1 MTKKLLVLWALCLTT
16 VFAARADKQVYAS
29 FNESKKTLT
38 YYYDDK
44 RETREA
50 AGEITE
56 IYDPVN
62 DPDALRYKGYGD
74 KIKKAKIDAS
84 MKNAH
89 LTSMRKMFFFGVL
102 DMIWARYEYMA
113 SIEGMENLVTD
124 EVTDMSYMFGNCTAL
139 ESIDLSHF
147 NTSNVTNMEG
157 MFLLCRSLSSLD
169 LSSFNTENVTNM
181 NTMFYGCN
189 TVTSLDLSAFNT
201 ANVTEMREMFYI
213 CYDLTS
219 LNLSSFNT
227 SNVTDMRRMFYK
239 CKDLKYLDLSS
250 FYTEKV
256 TDMGNMFFWCD
267 HLLALDLS
275 KFNIANLMVA
285 DSMFMYSN
293 RLVTIFCDE
302 DWSQSEHLVQS
313 KDMFTNCT
321 SLIGSNGTVYGSKHI
336 DKTYARPDGGESA
349 PGYFTSGARRKE
361 VYTSFNESKG
371 TLTYYCD
378 NQRIYRALDGEET
391 EVYDPHKVRF
401 KGYDDKVKKAKID
414 VSMKDTLLTTTRSMF
429 HRLSNMTEIQGM
441 ENLVTDEVT
450 DMGNMF
456 VRCKSLT
463 SLNLKNFNTAKV
475 TNMANMFETC
485 KNLKSLDLSSF
496 NTANVTDMANMFEE
510 CEKLKSLDLSSFNT
524 ANVTDMS
531 DMFFQCY
538 ALKSLDLSRFN
549 TANVTDMH
557 GMFSCCNSLKSLD
570 LRSFNTAKVTNMSA
584 MFYDCNSLQSVN
596 LSTFNTENVK
606 VFWRMFRDC
615 TSLKSLDLS
624 HFNIANATDIHEM
637 FFRCSSLTTIYC
649 NDDWSKSPALK
660 DSEYMFWDCNK
671 LKGIHG
677 TTYLEDKYDVTY
689 ARPDG
694 GSGRPGYFTNT
705 AEIYTSFEVPTGVMT
720 YYYDDL
726 RTLRKDICEL
736 YTPEKGNDLVRFEG
750 YADQVKRVIIDES
763 FKAAP
768 VTSLANMFDG
778 GSDNTRLSALE
789 TIDGLENI
797 NFSGVTSMYRM
808 FKGCSSLKSIDLDPL
823 HEAGQVQDLSFMF
836 EDCSS
841 LLHLDLSAL
850 STANVTTMYSLCAG
864 CSSLRNAVLYA
875 FSTANV
881 TDMGSMFLNCSSLT
895 SLDMRSFDTEKVEW
909 MPGMFSGCSSLESV
923 KLSSFNTANV
933 ESMSEM
939 FKDCASLKTLDLRS
953 FKTDKV
959 MVMDWMFKGCSNL
972 TTILCLDDWTTS
984 EELPYS
990 YDMFDGCFDLVGYQG
1005 TACNGNLTD
1014 ITYARLDG
1022 GSDAPGYFSTTNE
1035 VYTVYDSETAT
1046 LTYYCDDQ
1054 RLFRTDGIVELYDP
1068 DDVVAVRFKGY
1079 NEEVQTIVMDESMKG
1094 ALLTSMHSMFYGGSE
1109 LDELT
1114 GYYINYSL
1122 SNAKDIEGFGLLV
1135 TDKVTDMSYMFYG
1148 CASLPELDFVTF
1160 NTANVWRMDH
1170 MFEGC
1175 SNLSTIYCYENWSA
1189 SERLT
1194 SSDDMFAGC
1203 YVLVGGE
1210 STSCDGEN
1218 TIDKAYARPD
1228 GIEGHGYF
1236 TAVKKLYTV
1245 FEEEIATL
1253 TYYYDNELALH
1264 PGVLEYYTPQKGH
1277 DLPRLKGY
1285 ADKIKYVVIDP
1296 SMRKLR
1302 LKSLANMFDG
1312 MTALESIVG
1321 LDFIDY
1327 CAVTDMYA
1335 MFRNCASLRELDLTP
1350 VKTARV
1356 KNFNGMF
1363 YGCSSLK
1370 ELDVTGF
1377 EIGSA
1382 RDMSNMFAY
1391 CTKLKT
1397 LRADRDWSKYGM
1409 PCTDMFYRCASL
1421 VGRKGTRCNGYD
1433 QITNMLARPDGIDGN
1448 PGYFTQ
1454 SLASSRKGF
1463 FTINEEGAQIQFSP
1477 GNLQFNAAKGTHE
1490 CADGMTQKGTWRF
1503 APNQWTCVG
1512 YDNGKISESYNGWID
1527 LFGWATSGWDSGAK
1541 AYQPWSSSTDY
1552 TDYLDA
1558 HFDLND
1564 GHEYADWGVYN
1575 QIGDD
1580 APGTWRTLTTSEW
1593 KYILNERQLAGNLRG
1608 HGVVNGVR
1616 GYILLPDDWITPNC
1630 LSFEWGTD
1638 GYPGTTDWYANV
1650 FNGKDWEAMEEAGA
1664 VFLPAA
1670 GYRIGTDAGGIENY
1684 GYYWSGHRSAA
1695 YGFYFFFMSSDAST
1709 SNGYYNSYGRSVRLV
1724 KAYEA
1729 KPEITAEELS
1739 NVENKLMVTIT
1750 PTNFDSKIYYKTVVS
1765 DAKYD
1770 GEDLSG
1776 EPWLEYTAPFEID
1789 PSVDYGESKYYTILA
1804 YSVSADGVKSDIA
1817 TEEYG
1822 FSMPP
1827 KLKEPVITTN
1837 YNSSLDESM
1846 LVMMSAESGASIRY
1860 MLLVSDFK
1868 PSENV
1873 IKNLIASGE
1882 RFTYQGAFYVFP
1894 STPLGKKTYVNIIAY
1909 ATSKGTFDSEYTRV
1923 EYEFSNPV
1931 PPTAP
1936 QISSDY
1942 TGEGAGSVTIT
1953 INAEEGTTI
1962 WYKTSITGG
1971 SGESGEDDDAWKQY
1985 GEPITVNVE
1994 VDYGETKYVTVMTY
2008 AENEGVKSDIEIE
2021 EYAFSKPAI
2030 PDVPV
2035 IISDYESPD
2044 AESVTVLITAE
2055 DDATIYY
2062 AVIKLSYDENGNLID
2077 ITDYS
2082 QVDFTPYDHL
2092 LDILPQGEDGT
2103 RVAYKVVAYA
2113 EKEGLQSG
2121 YAAEIFE
2128 FDLPEVVDAPVITSD
2143 YKDPKAESAT
2153 ITVTSEEGAK
2163 IWYKVI
2169 VTDEQPTE
2177 SDIESASWQE
2187 YTNPVTVMP
2196 EADYGETKY
2205 VTILAYGEKNGVLS
2219 ETATT
2224 QYVFSKP
2231 AIPEMPVI
2239 TSDYKDQQDE
2249 SITVSVSGEGEY
2261 DIWYKVIISDKPYDG
2276 TDQGTWQEYTEP
2288 FTVTPE
2294 VGEGETKF
2302 VTILSYAENDG
2313 VVSETSKAEYIF
2325 SKPEPVVC
2333 PDFMLVDEKGEPV
2346 GKTLYAVLGEP
2357 FAAPTVKLLTEG
2369 YQFSVSYSSS
2379 NDEVAAINDFGEI
2392 ELVGAGETVITANVI
2407 VEGISQDECDFG
2419 YLTYILQVDEP
2430 DDLEPLPADKETTI
2444 DFSVYD
2450 PTKED
2455 ELFLGITLGAKDQY
2469 NATEGCMQISTTN
2482 TEEEIDAKLNAAFA
2496 GAASFKSL
2504 LPGTITLRLSKGPG
2518 TIEIDCQTVPG
2529 YTLQV
2534 RIAEY
2539 GTAYITSTI
2548 EQAQRGK
2555 ATVDYDVTQDTYVVI
2570 YLEGTSK
2577 GAAPARIAA
2586 SPEEEGAGAYIYAIR
2601 IIPSLTPTGM
2611 ETVGSDNDANIN
2623 AAAARKLLINGHL
2636 YILREGRIY
2645 TATGARV
2652 K

>member
-1 MTKKLLVLWALCLTT
+1 MYTA
-16 VFAARADKQVYAS
+16 FD
-29 FNESKKTLT
+29 SKTGVLT
-38 YYYDDK
+38 YYCDDQ
-44 RETREA
+44 REA
-50 AGEITE
+50 RAAEGKIVEV
-56 IYDPVN
+56 YDPWN
-62 DPDALRYKGYGD
+62 NPDALRFKDYHD
-74 KIKKAKIDAS
+74 QVKKAVIDKS
-84 MKNAH
+84 MHNRGGSSLAN
-89 LTSMRKMFFFGVL
+89 MFYGG
-102 DMIWARYEYMA
+102 YEIQGNYVISYNLSNMTQI
-113 SIEGMENLVTD
+113 SGLENLYTVYVENMTG
-124 EVTDMSYMFGNCTAL
+124 MFRGCSAL
-139 ESIDLSHF
+139 KTIDLSGFHVY
-147 NTSNVTNMEG
+147 NVTSMHE
-157 MFLLCRSLSSLD
+157 MFCDCKSLETLD
-169 LSSFNTENVTNM
+169 LSSFGT
-181 NTMFYGCN
+181 
-189 TVTSLDLSAFNT
+189 
-201 ANVTEMREMFYI
+201 
-213 CYDLTS
+213 
-219 LNLSSFNT
+219 
-227 SNVTDMRRMFYK
+227 K
-239 CKDLKYLDLSS
+239 
-250 FYTEKV
+250 KV
-256 TDMGNMFFWCD
+256 TDMTRMFKNCSSLTSLDVRPLYTANVKYMEGMFAGCSS
-267 HLLALDLS
+267 LESLDLRLFDTG
-275 KFNIANLMVA
+275 KLKYPA
-285 DSMFMYSN
+285 SMF
-293 RLVTIFCDE
+293 E
-302 DWSQSEHLVQS
+302 G
-313 KDMFTNCT
+313 CT
-321 SLIGSNGTVYGSKHI
+321 SLQTIYCYDNWNIISGLEDTSNMFAGCTSLVGGKGTKCDG
-336 DKTYARPDGGESA
+336 KTHTDYSYARPDGGESQ
-349 PGYFTSGARRKE
+349 PGYFTKKAGKE
-361 VYTSFNESKG
+361 VYTLFDAGTG

-378 NQRIYRALDGEET
+378 NLYAGRKAMGDIVEL
-391 EVYDPHKVRF
+391 YDPADIARF
-401 KGYDDKVKKAKID
+401 EGYNTKVKKAVID
-414 VSMKDTLLTTTRSMF
+414 DSMKDTLLTSTRYMF
-429 HRLSNMTEIQGM
+429 NFQLVSLQEISG
-441 ENLVTDEVT
+441 
-450 DMGNMF
+450 
-456 VRCKSLT
+456 
-463 SLNLKNFNTAKV
+463 
-475 TNMANMFETC
+475 MAN
-485 KNLKSLDLSSF
+485 L
-496 NTANVTDMANMFEE
+496 NTANVTDMRSMFNG
-510 CEKLKSLDLSSFNT
+510 CESLKSLDVSGFNT
-524 ANVTDMS
+524 SKVTDMS
-531 DMFFQCY
+531 HMFDGCIS
-538 ALKSLDLSRFN
+538 LKSLDVSRFN
-549 TANVTDMH
+549 TANVTDMSC
-557 GMFSCCNSLKSLD
+557 MFASCYSLKSIDVSGFNTANVTDMGSMFSRCESLKTLD
-570 LRSFNTAKVTNMSA
+570 LRHFNTSKVKDFSR
-584 MFYDCNSLQSVN
+584 MFYVWE
-596 LSTFNTENVK
+596 ST
-606 VFWRMFRDC
+606 
-615 TSLKSLDLS
+615 
-624 HFNIANATDIHEM
+624 
-637 FFRCSSLTTIYC
+637 SLTTILC
-649 NDDWSKSPALK
+649 NDDWSKNPNVENSTDMFK
-660 DSEYMFWDCNK
+660 DCKK
-671 LKGIHG
+671 LKGRRG
-677 TTYLEDKYDVTY
+677 TSYDKDHVTIEY

-694 GSGRPGYFTNT
+694 VGGPGYFTNV
-705 AEIYTSFEVPTGVMT
+705 AETYSVFDEQTGTLT
-720 YYYDDL
+720 YYYDGI
-726 RTLRKDICEL
+726 RAGRNGRCEF
-736 YTPEKGNDLVRFEG
+736 YEPDGNSVSHFED
-750 YADQVKRVIIDES
+750 YADQIKKAVIDQS
-763 FKAAP
+763 FKYAP
-768 VTSLANMFDG
+768 CTSLAAMFYG
-778 GSDNTRLSALE
+778 GNNNKTLSALE

-808 FKGCSSLKSIDLDPL
+808 FKGCSSLKSIDLTPL

-850 STANVTTMYSLCAG
+850 STANVTTMYSMCAG
-864 CSSLRNAVLYA
+864 CSSLRNAVLYS
-875 FSTANV
+875 FNTANV

-959 MVMDWMFKGCSNL
+959 RVMDWMFKGCSNL

-984 EELPYS
+984 QELPYS
-990 YDMFDGCFDLVGYQG
+990 YDMFDGCFELVGYQG

-1022 GSDAPGYFSTTNE
+1022 GESKPGYFSTTNE

-1094 ALLTSMHSMFYGGSE
+1094 ALLTSMRSMFYGGSE
-1109 LDELT
+1109 FDEPT
-1114 GYYINYSL
+1114 GSYIHYSL
-1122 SNAKDIEGFGLLV
+1122 SNAKEIDGFGLLV

-1148 CASLPELDFVTF
+1148 CASLQELDFVTF

-1228 GIEGHGYF
+1228 GIEGSGYF

-1277 DLPRLKGY
+1277 DIVRFKGY

-1335 MFRNCASLRELDLTP
+1335 MFRNCASLQELDVTP

-1409 PCTDMFYRCASL
+1409 PCTDMFFRCTSL

-1433 QITNMLARPDGIDGN
+1433 QVTNMLARPDGIDGN

-1463 FTINEEGAQIQFSP
+1463 FTINEEGDQIQFSP
-1477 GNLQFNAAKGTHE
+1477 GNLQFNAAKGSHE
-1490 CADGMTQKGTWRF
+1490 CADGSTKKGTWRF

-1512 YDNGKISESYNGWID
+1512 YDNGNISESYNGWID

-1593 KYILNERQLAGNLRG
+1593 KYLLNERSLAGNLRG

-1664 VFLPAA
+1664 IFLPAA
-1670 GYRIGTDAGGIENY
+1670 GFRNGTDAGGMENY
-1684 GYYWSGHRSAA
+1684 GYYWSGHRSAV

-1709 SNGYYNSYGRSVRLV
+1709 SSGYYNSYGRSVRLV
-1724 KAYEA
+1724 KAYES
-1729 KPEITAEELS
+1729 KPEITVEEQS
-1739 NVENKLMVTIT
+1739 GVVELTVTIT
-1750 PTNFDSKIYYKTVVS
+1750 PPDIDSKVYYKVVLG
-1765 DAKYD
+1765 DTKYD
-1770 GEDLSG
+1770 GEDISA

-1837 YNSSLDESM
+1837 YNSSLDESI

-1860 MLLVSDFK
+1860 KTLITDYQPSDNVIMNFIVSDYWD
-1868 PSENV
+1868 
-1873 IKNLIASGE
+1873 
-1882 RFTYQGAFYVFP
+1882 TYQGAFYVFP
-1894 STPLGKKTYVNIIAY
+1894 STPLGKKTYVTIVAY
-1909 ATSKGTFDSEYTRV
+1909 AWGKDAIESETTIV
-1923 EYEFSNPV
+1923 KYEFSNPV

-2021 EYAFSKPAI
+2021 EYVFSKPGI
-2030 PDVPV
+2030 PEDPF

-2062 AVIKLSYDENGNLID
+2062 AVIPLSYDENGKLID

-2082 QVDFTPYDHL
+2082 QVEFAQYDHI
-2092 LDILPQGEDGT
+2092 LDIVPQGEDGT
-2103 RVAYKVVAYA
+2103 TVAYKVVTYA
-2113 EKEGLQSG
+2113 EREGVQSG
-2121 YAAEIFE
+2121 YSAEIFE
-2128 FDLPEVVDAPVITSD
+2128 FALPELLDAPVITSD

-2153 ITVTSEEGAK
+2153 ITVSAEEGAE

-2177 SDIESASWQE
+2177 SDIESASWQP
-2187 YTNPVTVMP
+2187 YTNPVTVTP
-2196 EADYGETKY
+2196 GVDYGETKY
-2205 VTILAYGEKNGVLS
+2205 VTVLAYGEKNGVQS

-2224 QYVFSKP
+2224 QYIFSKP

-2239 TSDYKDQQDE
+2239 TSDYSDPQDG
-2249 SITVSVSGEGEY
+2249 SVTVTVTAGQGTE
-2261 DIWYKVIISDKPYDG
+2261 IWYKVIVTDEKPTESDIESASWQKY
-2276 TDQGTWQEYTEP
+2276 TDP
-2288 FTVTPE
+2288 FTVTPD
-2294 VGEGETKF
+2294 VGEGETKY
-2302 VTILSYAENDG
+2302 VTILTYADNDG
-2313 VVSETSKAEYIF
+2313 VPSETATAQYVF

-2333 PDFMLVDEKGEPV
+2333 PDFKLVDEKGEPV
-2346 GKTLYAVLGEP
+2346 GETLYAVLGEP

-2379 NDEVAAINDFGEI
+2379 NDEVAVINDFGEI
-2392 ELVGAGETVITANVI
+2392 EPVGAGETVITANVI
-2407 VEGISQDECDFG
+2407 VEGISKDECPLD
-2419 YLTYILQVDEP
+2419 YLTYNLQVMKPE
-2430 DDLEPLPADKETTI
+2430 DLEPLPDDQVTTF

-2450 PTKED
+2450 SSSES
-2455 ELFLGITLGAKDQY
+2455 EILGITLGATDKFNVDKDRVEI
-2469 NATEGCMQISTTN
+2469 TTTN
-2482 TEEEIDAKLNAAFA
+2482 SVDEIDAKLNDAFEGTA
-2496 GAASFKSL
+2496 LIKSL
-2504 LPGTITLRLSKGPG
+2504 LPGTITFELGAGEG
-2518 TIEIDCQTVPG
+2518 TIEIDCQTLPG
-2529 YTLQV
+2529 YTIKV

-2539 GTAYITSTI
+2539 GEAYITSTV
-2548 EQAQRGK
+2548 EQALRGK
-2555 ATVDYDVTQDTYVVI
+2555 ATVTYSVAQKTYVVI
-2570 YLEGTSK
+2570 YLEGTSEA
-2577 GAAPARIAA
+2577 AAPARIAR
-2586 SPEEEGAGAYIYAIR
+2586 SEKEGEDAGAYIYSITITPKKASQGIDGVQSDQVQSTKVFMDGMIYILR
-2601 IIPSLTPTGM
+2601 DGKIFTPTG
-2611 ETVGSDNDANIN
+2611 VQ
-2623 AAAARKLLINGHL
+2623 
-2636 YILREGRIY
+2636 
-2645 TATGARV
+2645 V

>member
-16 VFAARADKQVYAS
+16 VFAARADKQVYTS

-62 DPDALRYKGYGD
+62 DPDAVRYKGYGD

-84 MKNAH
+84 MKDAH
-89 LTSMRKMFFFGVL
+89 LTSMRKMFYFGEL
-102 DMIWARYEYMA
+102 GRAYGSQRFKYMA

-124 EVTDMSYMFGNCTAL
+124 EVTDMSGMFGNCTAL

-147 NTSNVTNMEG
+147 NTSNVTDMSS
-157 MFLLCRSLSSLD
+157 MFYYCFSLSSLDLSHFNTPNVTKMNSMFSYCGELSSLD
-169 LSSFNTENVTNM
+169 LSSFNTSNVTTM
-181 NTMFYGCN
+181 NSMFNQCIK
-189 TVTSLDLSAFNT
+189 LS
-201 ANVTEMREMFYI
+201 
-213 CYDLTS
+213 S

-227 SNVTDMRRMFYK
+227 SNVTTMRKMFYL
-239 CKDLKYLDLSS
+239 CDALMSLDLSS
-250 FYTEKV
+250 FNTEKV
-256 TDMGNMFFWCD
+256 IDMGEMFWLCD
-267 HLLALDLS
+267 HLIFLDLS
-275 KFNIANLMVA
+275 MFNLANLTNA
-285 DSMFMYSN
+285 EYMFSACK
-293 RLVTIFCDE
+293 RLATIFCNE
-302 DWSQSEHLVQS
+302 DLSQSENLVKS
-313 KDMFTNCT
+313 EWMFKNCT
-321 SLIGSNGTVYGSKHI
+321 SLIGGNGTVCNGSNHI
-336 DKTYARPDGGESA
+336 DKTYARPDGAGGK
-349 PGYFTSGARRKE
+349 GYFTSKTKRKE
-361 VYTSFNESKG
+361 VYTSFKNG
-371 TLTYYCD
+371 TLTYYYD
-378 NQRIYRALDGEET
+378 DQRLLRALDGETT
-391 EVYDPHKVRF
+391 EPYTPTTARF
-401 KGYDDKVKKAKID
+401 RRYNDKVKKAKID
-414 VSMKDTLLTTTRSMF
+414 VSMKDTLLTSTIGMF
-429 HRLSNMTEIQGM
+429 YGGVDEEGMLLNMTEIQGM

-450 DMGNMF
+450 DMSRMF
-456 VRCKSLT
+456 CGCQSLT
-463 SLNLKNFNTAKV
+463 SLNLKNFKTANV
-475 TNMANMFETC
+475 TNMANMFEEC
-485 KNLKSLDLSSF
+485 K
-496 NTANVTDMANMFEE
+496 
-510 CEKLKSLDLSSFNT
+510 KLKSLDLSSFNT

-531 DMFFQCY
+531 RMFTDCY

-549 TANVTDMH
+549 TANVTNMR

-570 LRSFNTAKVTNMSA
+570 LRSFNTAKVTSMGA
-584 MFYDCNSLQSVN
+584 MFYDCNSLKSVN

-606 VFWRMFRDC
+606 DFWRMFMDC

-637 FFRCSSLTTIYC
+637 FNGCSSLTTIYC
-649 NDDWSKSPALK
+649 NDDWSKIPTLEKSK
-660 DSEYMFWDCNK
+660 DMFYGCKK
-671 LKGIHG
+671 LKGIQG
-677 TTYLEDKYDVTY
+677 TTYLEDKYDATY

-705 AEIYTSFEVPTGVMT
+705 AEMYTSFEVPTGVMT

-726 RTLRKDICEL
+726 RTRRKDICEL

-797 NFSGVTSMYRM
+797 NFSEVTSMYRM

-823 HEAGQVQDLSFMF
+823 HEAGQVQDISFMF

-984 EELPYS
+984 EALQYS

-1022 GSDAPGYFSTTNE
+1022 GESKPGYFSTTNE

-1068 DDVVAVRFKGY
+1068 DDVEAVRFKGY

-1277 DLPRLKGY
+1277 DIVRFKGY

-1335 MFRNCASLRELDLTP
+1335 MFRNCASLQELDVTP

-1421 VGRKGTRCNGYD
+1421 VGRKGT
-1433 QITNMLARPDGIDGN
+1433 LA
-1448 PGYFTQ
+1448 T
-1454 SLASSRKGF
+1454 A
-1463 FTINEEGAQIQFSP
+1463 
-1477 GNLQFNAAKGTHE
+1477 
-1490 CADGMTQKGTWRF
+1490 MTK
-1503 APNQWTCVG
+1503 
-1512 YDNGKISESYNGWID
+1512 
-1527 LFGWATSGWDSGAK
+1527 
-1541 AYQPWSSSTDY
+1541 
-1552 TDYLDA
+1552 
-1558 HFDLND
+1558 
-1564 GHEYADWGVYN
+1564 
-1575 QIGDD
+1575 
-1580 APGTWRTLTTSEW
+1580 
-1593 KYILNERQLAGNLRG
+1593 
-1608 HGVVNGVR
+1608 
-1616 GYILLPDDWITPNC
+1616 
-1630 LSFEWGTD
+1630 
-1638 GYPGTTDWYANV
+1638 
-1650 FNGKDWEAMEEAGA
+1650 
-1664 VFLPAA
+1664 
-1670 GYRIGTDAGGIENY
+1670 
-1684 GYYWSGHRSAA
+1684 
-1695 YGFYFFFMSSDAST
+1695 
-1709 SNGYYNSYGRSVRLV
+1709 
-1724 KAYEA
+1724 
-1729 KPEITAEELS
+1729 
-1739 NVENKLMVTIT
+1739 
-1750 PTNFDSKIYYKTVVS
+1750 
-1765 DAKYD
+1765 
-1770 GEDLSG
+1770 
-1776 EPWLEYTAPFEID
+1776 
-1789 PSVDYGESKYYTILA
+1789 
-1804 YSVSADGVKSDIA
+1804 
-1817 TEEYG
+1817 
-1822 FSMPP
+1822 
-1827 KLKEPVITTN
+1827 
-1837 YNSSLDESM
+1837 
-1846 LVMMSAESGASIRY
+1846 
-1860 MLLVSDFK
+1860 
-1868 PSENV
+1868 
-1873 IKNLIASGE
+1873 
-1882 RFTYQGAFYVFP
+1882 
-1894 STPLGKKTYVNIIAY
+1894 
-1909 ATSKGTFDSEYTRV
+1909 
-1923 EYEFSNPV
+1923 
-1931 PPTAP
+1931 
-1936 QISSDY
+1936 
-1942 TGEGAGSVTIT
+1942 
-1953 INAEEGTTI
+1953 
-1962 WYKTSITGG
+1962 
-1971 SGESGEDDDAWKQY
+1971 
-1985 GEPITVNVE
+1985 
-1994 VDYGETKYVTVMTY
+1994 
-2008 AENEGVKSDIEIE
+2008 
-2021 EYAFSKPAI
+2021 
-2030 PDVPV
+2030 
-2035 IISDYESPD
+2035 
-2044 AESVTVLITAE
+2044 
-2055 DDATIYY
+2055 
-2062 AVIKLSYDENGNLID
+2062 
-2077 ITDYS
+2077 
-2082 QVDFTPYDHL
+2082 
-2092 LDILPQGEDGT
+2092 
-2103 RVAYKVVAYA
+2103 
-2113 EKEGLQSG
+2113 
-2121 YAAEIFE
+2121 
-2128 FDLPEVVDAPVITSD
+2128 
-2143 YKDPKAESAT
+2143 
-2153 ITVTSEEGAK
+2153 
-2163 IWYKVI
+2163 
-2169 VTDEQPTE
+2169 
-2177 SDIESASWQE
+2177 
-2187 YTNPVTVMP
+2187 
-2196 EADYGETKY
+2196 
-2205 VTILAYGEKNGVLS
+2205 
-2219 ETATT
+2219 
-2224 QYVFSKP
+2224 
-2231 AIPEMPVI
+2231 
-2239 TSDYKDQQDE
+2239 
-2249 SITVSVSGEGEY
+2249 
-2261 DIWYKVIISDKPYDG
+2261 
-2276 TDQGTWQEYTEP
+2276 
-2288 FTVTPE
+2288 
-2294 VGEGETKF
+2294 
-2302 VTILSYAENDG
+2302 
-2313 VVSETSKAEYIF
+2313 
-2325 SKPEPVVC
+2325 
-2333 PDFMLVDEKGEPV
+2333 
-2346 GKTLYAVLGEP
+2346 
-2357 FAAPTVKLLTEG
+2357 
-2369 YQFSVSYSSS
+2369 
-2379 NDEVAAINDFGEI
+2379 
-2392 ELVGAGETVITANVI
+2392 
-2407 VEGISQDECDFG
+2407 
-2419 YLTYILQVDEP
+2419 
-2430 DDLEPLPADKETTI
+2430 
-2444 DFSVYD
+2444 
-2450 PTKED
+2450 
-2455 ELFLGITLGAKDQY
+2455 
-2469 NATEGCMQISTTN
+2469 
-2482 TEEEIDAKLNAAFA
+2482 
-2496 GAASFKSL
+2496 
-2504 LPGTITLRLSKGPG
+2504 
-2518 TIEIDCQTVPG
+2518 
-2529 YTLQV
+2529 
-2534 RIAEY
+2534 
-2539 GTAYITSTI
+2539 
-2548 EQAQRGK
+2548 
-2555 ATVDYDVTQDTYVVI
+2555 
-2570 YLEGTSK
+2570 
-2577 GAAPARIAA
+2577 
-2586 SPEEEGAGAYIYAIR
+2586 
-2601 IIPSLTPTGM
+2601 
-2611 ETVGSDNDANIN
+2611 
-2623 AAAARKLLINGHL
+2623 
-2636 YILREGRIY
+2636 
-2645 TATGARV
+2645 
-2652 K
+2652 

>member
-1 MTKKLLVLWALCLTT
+1 MRNKLFLLMAAVLMSIGAKAGTKE
-16 VFAARADKQVYAS
+16 VYTS
-29 FNESKKTLT
+29 FKESKETLT

-62 DPDALRYKGYGD
+62 DPDALRYKGYGN

-84 MKNAH
+84 MKDAH
-89 LTSMRKMFFFGVL
+89 LTSMRKMFYFGEL
-102 DMIWARYEYMA
+102 DRTVYATPRYEYMA

-147 NTSNVTNMEG
+147 NTSSVTNMEG
-157 MFLLCRSLSSLD
+157 MFLYCKSLSSLDFSHFNTSNVTKMNSMFSYCVSLTSLD
-169 LSSFNTENVTNM
+169 LSSFNTSNVTNM
-181 NTMFYGCN
+181 NSMFNYC
-189 TVTSLDLSAFNT
+189 SKLS
-201 ANVTEMREMFYI
+201 
-213 CYDLTS
+213 S

-227 SNVTDMRRMFYK
+227 SNVTTMRKMFYL
-239 CKDLKYLDLSS
+239 CDALMSLDLSS
-250 FYTEKV
+250 FNTEKV
-256 TDMGNMFFWCD
+256 IDMGEMFMLCD
-267 HLLALDLS
+267 HLIFLDLS
-275 KFNIANLMVA
+275 MFNLANLTIA
-285 DSMFMYSN
+285 EYMFN
-293 RLVTIFCDE
+293 ACKRLATIFCNE
-302 DWSQSEHLVQS
+302 DLSQSENLVKS
-313 KDMFTNCT
+313 EWMFKNCT
-321 SLIGSNGTVYGSKHI
+321 SLSGGNGTVCNGLNHI
-336 DKTYARPDGGESA
+336 DKTYARPDGAGGK
-349 PGYFTSGARRKE
+349 GYFSSKTKRKE
-361 VYTSFNESKG
+361 VYTSFKDG
-371 TLTYYCD
+371 TLTYYYD
-378 NQRIYRALDGEET
+378 DQRLLRALDGETT
-391 EVYDPHKVRF
+391 EPYTPYTPTARF
-401 KGYDDKVKKAKID
+401 RRYNDKVKKAKID

-429 HRLSNMTEIQGM
+429 YGSVGEEGMLLNMTEIQGM

-450 DMGNMF
+450 DMSLMF
-456 VRCKSLT
+456 CGCQSLA
-463 SLNLKNFNTAKV
+463 SLNLKNFK
-475 TNMANMFETC
+475 
-485 KNLKSLDLSSF
+485 
-496 NTANVTDMANMFEE
+496 TANVTDMSQMFEE

-524 ANVTDMS
+524 ANVTNMS
-531 DMFFQCY
+531 SMFFQCY
-538 ALKSLDLSRFN
+538 ALKSLDLRSFN
-549 TANVTDMH
+549 TANVTNMH

-570 LRSFNTAKVTNMSA
+570 LRSFNTSKVTNMSS

-606 VFWRMFRDC
+606 DFWRMFLDC

-637 FFRCSSLTTIYC
+637 FCRCSSLTTIYC
-649 NDDWSKSPALK
+649 NDDWSKIPTLEKSK
-660 DSEYMFWDCNK
+660 GMFYGCTK
-671 LKGIHG
+671 IKGIQG

-726 RTLRKDICEL
+726 RTRRKDICEL

-778 GSDNTRLSALE
+778 GSDNTRLTALE

-797 NFSGVTSMYRM
+797 NFSEVTSMYRM
-808 FKGCSSLKSIDLDPL
+808 FKGCSSLKSIDLTPL

-959 MVMDWMFKGCSNL
+959 RVMDWMFKGCSNL

-990 YDMFDGCFDLVGYQG
+990 YDMFDGCFELVGYQG

-1022 GSDAPGYFSTTNE
+1022 GESKPGYFSTTNE

-1054 RLFRTDGIVELYDP
+1054 RLFRTDGVVELYDP
-1068 DDVVAVRFKGY
+1068 DDVEAVRFKGY

-1094 ALLTSMHSMFYGGSE
+1094 ALLTSMRSMFYGGSE
-1109 LDELT
+1109 FDEPT
-1114 GYYINYSL
+1114 GSYIHYSL
-1122 SNAKDIEGFGLLV
+1122 SNAKDIDGFGLLV

-1175 SNLSTIYCYENWSA
+1175 SNLNTIYCYENWSA

-1228 GIEGHGYF
+1228 GIEGPGYF

-1312 MTALESIVG
+1312 MTALESVVG

-1335 MFRNCASLRELDLTP
+1335 MFRNCASLQELDVTP

-1409 PCTDMFYRCASL
+1409 PCTDMFFRCTSL

-1433 QITNMLARPDGIDGN
+1433 QVTNMLARPDGIDGN

-1463 FTINEEGAQIQFSP
+1463 FTINEEGDQIQFSP
-1477 GNLQFNAAKGTHE
+1477 GNLQFNAAKGSHE
-1490 CADGMTQKGTWRF
+1490 CADGSTQKGTWRF

-1512 YDNGKISESYNGWID
+1512 YDNGNISESYNGWID

-1593 KYILNERQLAGNLRG
+1593 KYLLNERQLAGNLRG

-1664 VFLPAA
+1664 IFLPAA
-1670 GYRIGTDAGGIENY
+1670 GFRNGTDAGGMENY
-1684 GYYWSGHRSAA
+1684 GYYWSGHRSAV

-1709 SNGYYNSYGRSVRLV
+1709 SSGYYNSYGRSVRLV
-1724 KAYEA
+1724 KAYES
-1729 KPEITAEELS
+1729 KPEITVEEQS
-1739 NVENKLMVTIT
+1739 GVVELMVTIT
-1750 PTNFDSKIYYKTVVS
+1750 PPDIDSKVYYKVVLG
-1765 DAKYD
+1765 DTKYD
-1770 GEDLSG
+1770 GEDISA

-1822 FSMPP
+1822 FSKPP

-1837 YNSSLDESM
+1837 YNSSLDESI

-1860 MLLVSDFK
+1860 KTLITDYQPSDNVIMNFIVSDYWD
-1868 PSENV
+1868 
-1873 IKNLIASGE
+1873 
-1882 RFTYQGAFYVFP
+1882 TYQGAFYVFP
-1894 STPLGKKTYVNIIAY
+1894 STPLGKKTYVTIVAY
-1909 ATSKGTFDSEYTRV
+1909 AWGKDAIESETTIV
-1923 EYEFSNPV
+1923 KYEFSNPV

-1953 INAEEGTTI
+1953 INADEGTTI

-1971 SGESGEDDDAWKQY
+1971 SGESGEDDNTWKQY
-1985 GEPITVNVE
+1985 GEPITINIE

-2035 IISDYESPD
+2035 IISDYESPE
-2044 AESVTVLITAE
+2044 AESVTVLISAE

-2062 AVIKLSYDENGNLID
+2062 AVIPLSYDENGKLID

-2082 QVDFTPYDHL
+2082 QVEFAQYDHM
-2092 LDILPQGEDGT
+2092 LDIVPQGEDGT
-2103 RVAYKVVAYA
+2103 TVAYKVVAYA
-2113 EKEGLQSG
+2113 EREGVQSG
-2121 YAAEIFE
+2121 YSAEIFE
-2128 FDLPEVVDAPVITSD
+2128 FALPEVVDAPVITSD

-2153 ITVTSEEGAK
+2153 ITVSAEEGAE

-2169 VTDEQPTE
+2169 VTDEKPTE
-2177 SDIESASWQE
+2177 SDIESASWQP
-2187 YTNPVTVMP
+2187 YTNPVTVTP
-2196 EADYGETKY
+2196 GVDYGETKY
-2205 VTILAYGEKNGVLS
+2205 VTVLAYGEKNGVQS

-2224 QYVFSKP
+2224 QYIFSKP
-2231 AIPEMPVI
+2231 AIPDVPVI
-2239 TSDYKDQQDE
+2239 TSDYSDPQDG
-2249 SITVSVSGEGEY
+2249 SVTVTVTAGQGTE
-2261 DIWYKVIISDKPYDG
+2261 IWYKVIVTDEKPTESDIESASWQKY
-2276 TDQGTWQEYTEP
+2276 TDP
-2288 FTVTPE
+2288 FTVTPD
-2294 VGEGETKF
+2294 VGEGETKY
-2302 VTILSYAENDG
+2302 VTILTYADNDG
-2313 VVSETSKAEYIF
+2313 VPSETATAQYVF

-2333 PDFMLVDEKGEPV
+2333 PDFKLVDEKGEPV
-2346 GKTLYAVLGEP
+2346 GETLYAVLGEP

-2379 NDEVAAINDFGEI
+2379 DEEVAIINDFGEI
-2392 ELVGAGETVITANVI
+2392 ELVGVGDAVIFANVT
-2407 VEGISQDECDFG
+2407 VEGISKDDCPLD
-2419 YLTYILQVDEP
+2419 YLTYNLQVMMPE
-2430 DDLEPLPADKETTI
+2430 DLEPLPDDQVTTF

-2450 PTKED
+2450 SSSES
-2455 ELFLGITLGAKDQY
+2455 EILGITLGATDKFNVDKDRVEI
-2469 NATEGCMQISTTN
+2469 TTTN
-2482 TEEEIDAKLNAAFA
+2482 SVDEIDAKLNDAFEGTA
-2496 GAASFKSL
+2496 LLKSL
-2504 LPGTITLRLSKGPG
+2504 LPGTITFELGAGEG
-2518 TIEIDCQTVPG
+2518 TIEIDCQTLPG
-2529 YTLQV
+2529 YTIKV

-2539 GTAYITSTI
+2539 GEAYITSTV
-2548 EQAQRGK
+2548 EQALRGK
-2555 ATVDYDVTQDTYVVI
+2555 ATVTYSVAQKTYVVI
-2570 YLEGTSK
+2570 YLEGTSEA
-2577 GAAPARIAA
+2577 AAPARIAR
-2586 SPEEEGAGAYIYAIR
+2586 SEKEGEDAGAYIYSITITPKKASQGIDDVQSDQVQSTKVFMDGMIYILR
-2601 IIPSLTPTGM
+2601 DGKIFTPTG
-2611 ETVGSDNDANIN
+2611 VQ
-2623 AAAARKLLINGHL
+2623 
-2636 YILREGRIY
+2636 
-2645 TATGARV
+2645 V

>member
-1 MTKKLLVLWALCLTT
+1 MKHFIQISRVLAAKKLYLFVLVMLMSIGAKAGT
-16 VFAARADKQVYAS
+16 KEVYTS
-29 FNESKKTLT
+29 FKESSGTLT

-44 RETREA
+44 RESRTSS
-50 AGEITE
+50 GEITE

-62 DPDALRYKGYGD
+62 KPDALRFKNYNSKV
-74 KIKKAKIDAS
+74 KKAKIDAS

-89 LTSMRKMFFFGVL
+89 LTSTKRMFYGYEEKKTTYLVSHRLEKMT
-102 DMIWARYEYMA
+102 
-113 SIEGMENLVTD
+113 SIEGMENLITD
-124 EVTDMSYMFGNCTAL
+124 EVTDMQGMFDDCESLT
-139 ESIDLSHF
+139 SIDLSHF
-147 NTSNVTNMEG
+147 NTGNVTDMQSMFAGCKSLTALDLSHFNTENVENMAWMFCSCESMVDLDLSTFNTDKVTSFLG
-157 MFLLCRSLSSLD
+157 MFSNCYALPFLD
-169 LSSFNTENVTNM
+169 LSSFNTGNVTNM
-181 NTMFYGCN
+181 G
-189 TVTSLDLSAFNT
+189 
-201 ANVTEMREMFYI
+201 
-213 CYDLTS
+213 
-219 LNLSSFNT
+219 
-227 SNVTDMRRMFYK
+227 
-239 CKDLKYLDLSS
+239 
-250 FYTEKV
+250 
-256 TDMGNMFFWCD
+256 
-267 HLLALDLS
+267 
-275 KFNIANLMVA
+275 
-285 DSMFMYSN
+285 SMFRKCQSLGAI
-293 RLVTIFCDE
+293 RCAK
-302 DWSQSEHLVQS
+302 DWSQSAVLENS
-313 KDMFTNCT
+313 GNMFQGCT
-321 SLIGSNGTVYGSKHI
+321 LLIGEKGTTCDGKNHI
-336 DKTYARPDGGESA
+336 DVAYARPDGGESK
-349 PGYFTSGARRKE
+349 PGYFTSGIRPKE

-371 TLTYYCD
+371 TLTYYYD
-378 NQRIYRALDGEET
+378 DQRATRTAAGEIT
-391 EVYDPHKVRF
+391 EVYDPGANRF
-401 KGYDDKVKKAKID
+401 KKYHDKVKKAKID
-414 VSMKDTLLTTTRSMF
+414 VSMKDTLLTTTRNMF
-429 HRLSNMTEIQGM
+429 LGYETNFAKQSPLSKMTEIEGL
-441 ENLVTDEVT
+441 ENLITDNVT
-450 DMGNMF
+450 DMTRMF
-456 VRCKSLT
+456 SCCSSLKSLDLSHFNTAKVKDMREMFSFCSKLT
-463 SLNLKNFNTAKV
+463 SLNLSSFNTANV
-475 TNMANMFETC
+475 TNMSDMFSYCESLKSLDLSHFNTEKVTDMMNMFAGC
-485 KNLKSLDLSSF
+485 SSLKSLDLSSF
-496 NTANVTDMANMFEE
+496 NTAKVGNMFGLVQQ
-510 CEKLKSLDLSSFNT
+510 CSSLT
-524 ANVTDMS
+524 
-531 DMFFQCY
+531 
-538 ALKSLDLSRFN
+538 
-549 TANVTDMH
+549 
-557 GMFSCCNSLKSLD
+557 
-570 LRSFNTAKVTNMSA
+570 
-584 MFYDCNSLQSVN
+584 
-596 LSTFNTENVK
+596 
-606 VFWRMFRDC
+606 
-615 TSLKSLDLS
+615 SLDLS
-624 HFNIANATDIHEM
+624 HFNTENVEYMRWMFRGCTSLKSVDLKNFSTGKVKSLEEM
-637 FFRCSSLTTIYC
+637 FQGCSSLTTIHC
-649 NDDWSKSPALK
+649 NNDWYWLSTTALENS
-660 DSEYMFWDCNK
+660 DNIFAGCTK
-671 LKGIHG
+671 LKGMRG
-677 TTYLEDKYDVTY
+677 TTYSKDNPSLGY

-694 GSGRPGYFTNT
+694 GSDRPGYFTNEVELYT
-705 AEIYTSFEVPTGVMT
+705 AFDYETETLT
-720 YYYDDL
+720 YYYNNE
-726 RTLRKDICEL
+726 RSMHTGFGEVCEL

-768 VTSLANMFDG
+768 VSSLANMFDG
-778 GSDNTRLSALE
+778 GSDNTRLTALE

-808 FKGCSSLKSIDLDPL
+808 FKGCSSLKSIDLTPL
-823 HEAGQVQDLSFMF
+823 HDAGQVQDLSFMF

-959 MVMDWMFKGCSNL
+959 RVMDWMFKGCSNL

-984 EELPYS
+984 QELPYS
-990 YDMFDGCFDLVGYQG
+990 YDMFDGCFELVGYQG

-1022 GSDAPGYFSTTNE
+1022 GESKPGYFSTTNE

-1054 RLFRTDGIVELYDP
+1054 RLFRTDGVVELYDP

-1094 ALLTSMHSMFYGGSE
+1094 ALLTSMRSMFYGGSE
-1109 LDELT
+1109 FDEPT
-1114 GYYINYSL
+1114 GSYIHYSL
-1122 SNAKDIEGFGLLV
+1122 SNAKEIDGFGLLV

-1148 CASLPELDFVTF
+1148 CASLQELDFVTF

-1228 GIEGHGYF
+1228 GIEGSGYF

-1277 DLPRLKGY
+1277 DIVRFKGY

-1335 MFRNCASLRELDLTP
+1335 MFRNCASLQELDVTP

-1409 PCTDMFYRCASL
+1409 PCTDMFFRCTSL

-1433 QITNMLARPDGIDGN
+1433 QVTNMLARPDGINGN

-1463 FTINEEGAQIQFSP
+1463 FTINEEGDQIQFSP
-1477 GNLQFNAAKGTHE
+1477 GNLQFNAAKGSHE
-1490 CADGMTQKGTWRF
+1490 CADGKTQKGTWRF

-1512 YDNGKISESYNGWID
+1512 YDNGNISESYNGWID

-1593 KYILNERQLAGNLRG
+1593 KYLLNERSLAGNLRG

-1664 VFLPAA
+1664 IFLPAA
-1670 GYRIGTDAGGIENY
+1670 GFRNGTDAGGMENY
-1684 GYYWSGHRSAA
+1684 GYYWSGHRSAV

-1709 SNGYYNSYGRSVRLV
+1709 SSGYYNSYGRSVRLV
-1724 KAYEA
+1724 KAYES
-1729 KPEITAEELS
+1729 KPEITVEEQS
-1739 NVENKLMVTIT
+1739 GVVELTVTIT
-1750 PTNFDSKIYYKTVVS
+1750 PPDIDSKVYYKVVLG
-1765 DAKYD
+1765 DTKYD
-1770 GEDLSG
+1770 GEDISA

-1817 TEEYG
+1817 AEEYG

-1837 YNSSLDESM
+1837 YNSSLDESI

-1860 MLLVSDFK
+1860 KTLITDYQPSDNVIMNFIVSDYWD
-1868 PSENV
+1868 
-1873 IKNLIASGE
+1873 
-1882 RFTYQGAFYVFP
+1882 TYQGAFYVFP
-1894 STPLGKKTYVNIIAY
+1894 STPLGKKTYVTIVAY
-1909 ATSKGTFDSEYTRV
+1909 AWGKDAIESETTIV
-1923 EYEFSNPV
+1923 KYEFSNPV

-1942 TGEGAGSVTIT
+1942 SGEGAGSVTIT

-1971 SGESGEDDDAWKQY
+1971 SGESGEDDNAWKQY
-1985 GEPITVNVE
+1985 GEPVTINIE

-2021 EYAFSKPAI
+2021 EYVFSKPAI

-2035 IISDYESPD
+2035 IISDYESPE

-2062 AVIKLSYDENGNLID
+2062 AVIPLSYDENGKLID

-2082 QVDFTPYDHL
+2082 QVEFTQYDHL
-2092 LDILPQGEDGT
+2092 LDIVPQGEDGT
-2103 RVAYKVVAYA
+2103 TVAYKVVAYA
-2113 EKEGLQSG
+2113 EREGVQSG
-2121 YAAEIFE
+2121 YSAEIFE
-2128 FDLPEVVDAPVITSD
+2128 FALPEVVDAPVITSD

-2153 ITVTSEEGAK
+2153 ITVSAEEGAE

-2169 VTDEQPTE
+2169 VTDEKPTE
-2177 SDIESASWQE
+2177 SDIESASWQP
-2187 YTNPVTVMP
+2187 YTNPVTVTP
-2196 EADYGETKY
+2196 GVDYGETKY
-2205 VTILAYGEKNGVLS
+2205 VTILAYGEKNGVQS

-2224 QYVFSKP
+2224 QYIFSKP

-2239 TSDYKDQQDE
+2239 TSDYSDPQDG
-2249 SITVSVSGEGEY
+2249 SVTVTVTAGQGTE
-2261 DIWYKVIISDKPYDG
+2261 IWYKVIVTDEKPTESDIESASWQKY
-2276 TDQGTWQEYTEP
+2276 TDP
-2288 FTVTPE
+2288 FTVTPD
-2294 VGEGETKF
+2294 VGEGETKY
-2302 VTILSYAENDG
+2302 VTILTYADNDG
-2313 VVSETSKAEYIF
+2313 VPSETATAQYVF

-2333 PDFMLVDEKGEPV
+2333 PEFMLVDEKGEPV

-2379 NDEVAAINDFGEI
+2379 NEEVAFINDMGEI
-2392 ELVGAGETVITANVI
+2392 EIVGVGDAVIFANVI
-2407 VEGISQDECDFG
+2407 VEGISKDECPLD
-2419 YLTYILQVDEP
+2419 YLTYNLQVMKPE
-2430 DDLEPLPADKETTI
+2430 DLEPLPDDQVTTF

-2450 PTKED
+2450 SSSES
-2455 ELFLGITLGAKDQY
+2455 EILGITLGATDKFNVDKDRVEI
-2469 NATEGCMQISTTN
+2469 TTTN
-2482 TEEEIDAKLNAAFA
+2482 SVDEIDAKLNDAFEGTA
-2496 GAASFKSL
+2496 LIKSL
-2504 LPGTITLRLSKGPG
+2504 LPGTITFELGAGEG
-2518 TIEIDCQTVPG
+2518 TIEIDCQTLPG
-2529 YTLQV
+2529 YTIKV

-2539 GTAYITSTI
+2539 GEAYITSTV
-2548 EQAQRGK
+2548 EQALRGK
-2555 ATVDYDVTQDTYVVI
+2555 ATVTYSVAQKTYVVI
-2570 YLEGTSK
+2570 YLEGTSEA
-2577 GAAPARIAA
+2577 AAPARIAR
-2586 SPEEEGAGAYIYAIR
+2586 SEKEGEDAGAYIYSITITPKKASQGIDDVQSDQVQSTKVFMDGMIYILR
-2601 IIPSLTPTGM
+2601 DGKIFTPTG
-2611 ETVGSDNDANIN
+2611 VQ
-2623 AAAARKLLINGHL
+2623 
-2636 YILREGRIY
+2636 
-2645 TATGARV
+2645 V